1 MVRKY
6 MDKKGFEFERN
17 TGNRV
22 FLGVQLSISCEG
34 LETDSVINIMESVDR
49 EYNRILSGAIQ
60 EKDTE

>member
-6 MDKKGFEFERN
+6 MDRKGFEFERDK
-17 TGNRV
+17 GNRV

-34 LETDSVINIMESVDR
+34 LGTDGVINIMESVDR

-60 EKDTE
+60 EKDME